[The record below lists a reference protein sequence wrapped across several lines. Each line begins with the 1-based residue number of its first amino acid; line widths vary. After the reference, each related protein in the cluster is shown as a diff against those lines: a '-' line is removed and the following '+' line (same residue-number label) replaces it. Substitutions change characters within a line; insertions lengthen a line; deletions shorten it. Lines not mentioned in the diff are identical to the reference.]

1 MALIQIP
8 DPQMSNK
15 DLESADLETHVLLC
29 QHRYQ
34 AIDERFDR
42 IEASIDSIIEQSK
55 ATKRII
61 TGAIV
66 TILTGA
72 AGTAISILINLLK
85 Q

>member
-1 MALIQIP
+1 MSLIQIP
-8 DPQMSNK
+8 SAASSNK

-34 AIDERFDR
+34 VIDERFDR
-42 IEASIDSIIEQSK
+42 IESSIDNIIEQSK

-66 TILTGA
+66 TIITGA
-72 AGTAISILINLLK
+72 AGTAISILFNFLK

>member
-8 DPQMSNK
+8 DSNSSK
-15 DLESADLETHVLLC
+15 DLESTELETHVLLC
-29 QHRYQ
+29 QHRYK

-55 ATKRII
+55 ATKKII

-66 TILTGA
+66 TIITGA
-72 AGTAISILINLLK
+72 AGAAISFLFNLLK